1 MGVVNTHDAE
11 TRMRGRRSRLHAVAK
26 GPRTMATANDQHKTN
41 YPTTGGF
48 NQRQVL
54 GRLEFHLEGHRRTA
68 PKWITSNG
76 MVLVCAIAILL
87 IVIVLLELHIRT
99 LTNHSASRRQHLGEV
114 KLQIEGTGPG
124 THPRPGQV
132 SSVPNVELL
141 SIAEYRD
148 ETPRPQP

>member
-54 GRLEFHLEGHRRTA
+54 GRLEFHLEGQGGL
-68 PKWITSNG
+68 PLNG
-76 MVLVCAIAILL
+76 
-87 IVIVLLELHIRT
+87 
-99 LTNHSASRRQHLGEV
+99 
-114 KLQIEGTGPG
+114 
-124 THPRPGQV
+124 
-132 SSVPNVELL
+132 SSVWSWYV
-141 SIAEYRD
+141 R
-148 ETPRPQP
+148 